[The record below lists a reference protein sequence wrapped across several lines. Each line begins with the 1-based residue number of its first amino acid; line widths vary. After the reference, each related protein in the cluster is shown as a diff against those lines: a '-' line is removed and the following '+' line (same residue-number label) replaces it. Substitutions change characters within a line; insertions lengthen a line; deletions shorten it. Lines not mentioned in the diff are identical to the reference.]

1 MGGQSATGDLLAHII
16 DSHPAKAKLDTAQ
29 DSFAAVQKVL
39 DEAVG
44 RKGLSSAVELA
55 SKAFIYPDFRGQL
68 HGDSSH
74 IAERLQATDAR

>member
-16 DSHPAKAKLDTAQ
+16 DSHPAKAKLVTAQ

-39 DEAVG
+39 DEAVK

-55 SKAFIYPDFRGQL
+55 SKAFIYPDFRGLLPGQNL
-68 HGDSSH
+68 RIG
-74 IAERLQATDAR
+74 